1 MREELKAVMQEVRRN
16 EALIEY
22 MELRGILPEPMRS
35 TADVKNSIIAKM
47 EMNGG
52 QHA

>member
-1 MREELKAVMQEVRRN
+1 MCEDLKTVMQEVRRN

-22 MELRGILPEPMRS
+22 MELRGILPAPMHS
-35 TADVKNSIIAKM
+35 TADVKNSIIAKI